1 MRGIKRRQEL
11 LALLQ
16 ENGGLA
22 INDLAATFKV
32 SKMTVHR
39 DIQHLELRGLVKKIF
54 GGVIQVTD
62 NSKAKIPGTETGPL
76 SAILPE
82 GHSHQMEDCL
92 ICHRPASQHL
102 LYIITLSNGEQRF
115 ACCAHCGLY
124 AHLML
129 QDQVQMAIT
138 ADFLAGKPH
147 PAQNSFFLLNSIIS
161 PCCQPSILT
170 FENRE
175 MATRFQTGFGG
186 VIGSMREALEFL
198 RLELTLVKTGGL
210 CPHCEAD

>member
-1 MRGIKRRQEL
+1 
-11 LALLQ
+11 
-16 ENGGLA
+16 
-22 INDLAATFKV
+22 
-32 SKMTVHR
+32 MTVHR
-39 DIQHLELRGLVKKIF
+39 DIQDLELRGLVKKIF
-54 GGVIQVTD
+54 GGVIQVAD
-62 NSKAKIPGTETGPL
+62 KSKSKISGKDTGL
-76 SAILPE
+76 ISANHPE
-82 GHSHQMEDCL
+82 SHSHQLEECL

-102 LYIITLSNGEQRF
+102 LYIITLTNGEQRF

-175 MATRFQTGFGG
+175 MATRFQNGFGG
-186 VIGSMREALEFL
+186 IIGSMQEALEFL
-198 RLELTLVKTGGL
+198 RLELTLDKTGGL